1 MEAPISKGVCTR
13 SEFRTDYRYMGPQE
27 VYITFVDEKGFK
39 IRGKSTICKNSSS
52 SNPFGMRFNIVSDT
66 QLVINYASHF
76 KTGGQFLFYE
86 DSQAQGGNL
95 AEWIARKI

>member
-1 MEAPISKGVCTR
+1 
-13 SEFRTDYRYMGPQE
+13 
-27 VYITFVDEKGFK
+27 
-39 IRGKSTICKNSSS
+39 
-52 SNPFGMRFNIVSDT
+52 MRFNIVSDT
-66 QLVINYASHF
+66 QLVTNFASHF

>member
-1 MEAPISKGVCTR
+1 
-13 SEFRTDYRYMGPQE
+13 
-27 VYITFVDEKGFK
+27 
-39 IRGKSTICKNSSS
+39 
-52 SNPFGMRFNIVSDT
+52 MRFNIVSDT

-86 DSQAQGGNL
+86 DTQAQGGNL

>member
-1 MEAPISKGVCTR
+1 MEAPVSKGVCNR
-13 SEFRTDYRYMGPQE
+13 AEFRTDYRYMGPQD
-27 VYITFVDEKGFK
+27 VYITFADGKGFK
-39 IRGKSTICKNSSS
+39 IRGKATICKYSSS
-52 SNPFGMRFNIVSDT
+52 TPFGMRFNIVSDT

-86 DSQAQGGNL
+86 DSQSQGGNL

>member
-1 MEAPISKGVCTR
+1 MEAPVSKAVCNCAQ
-13 SEFRTDYRYMGPQE
+13 FRTDYRYMGPQE

-39 IRGKSTICKNSSS
+39 IRGRSTICKNSSS
-52 SNPFGMRFNIVSDT
+52 KPFGMRFNIVSDT
-66 QLVINYASHF
+66 QLVINFDSHF

-86 DSQAQGGNL
+86 DFQAQGGNL

>member
-1 MEAPISKGVCTR
+1 M
-13 SEFRTDYRYMGPQE
+13 DYRYMGPQK
-27 VYITFVDEKGFK
+27 VYITFADGKGFK
-39 IRGKSTICKNSSS
+39 IRGEATICKNSSS
-52 SNPFGMRFNIVSDT
+52 SNPLGMRFNIARDK